1 MIKHEQ
7 KFLEWIE
14 KNKIGSSDQNA
25 TALKSLK
32 SVSILIGDNLSEKN
46 LFDEKCIENISKK
59 LRGLRSEKSILN
71 HQFALRQYVRMIE
84 DLKKQ
89 IVLK

>member
-14 KNKIGSSDQNA
+14 KNNIGSNDQNA
-25 TALKSLK
+25 AALKSLK